1 MCIKNVAICVIN
13 LSRLL
18 RLSKYGVAKT
28 ASASIMNQRVE
39 PMNEIQE
46 QSFWK
51 WWSEVEHYQHLYSM
65 RMAFD
70 AGFEAAMK
78 WLEHVA
84 KSKA

>member
-1 MCIKNVAICVIN
+1 MSQK
-13 LSRLL
+13 
-18 RLSKYGVAKT
+18 
-28 ASASIMNQRVE
+28 VE
-39 PMNEIQE
+39 AMNEIQE

-84 KSKA
+84 KSEA